1 MPVKGKGKKATR
13 KTATGSGSTVTH
25 TTSPWDS
32 WTDEDL
38 SPVTATEWT
47 GGSAITKK
55 SVFIECIDKIDF
67 LSDQERYD
75 ILYALLAYYGCGER

>member
-1 MPVKGKGKKATR
+1 VEVEKEDRKMPVKGKGKKATR

-38 SPVTATEWT
+38 SVVNDETPHNLAT
-47 GGSAITKK
+47 
-55 SVFIECIDKIDF
+55 
-67 LSDQERYD
+67 
-75 ILYALLAYYGCGER
+75 